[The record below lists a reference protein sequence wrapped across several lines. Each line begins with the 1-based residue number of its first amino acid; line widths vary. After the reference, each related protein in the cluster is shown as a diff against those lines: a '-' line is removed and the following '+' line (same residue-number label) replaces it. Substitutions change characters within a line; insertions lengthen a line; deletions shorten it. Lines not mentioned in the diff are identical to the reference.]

1 MKKVIAILKNDIRS
15 IFSHVL
21 IFVIFAGVCFLPA
34 LYAWCNIY
42 SNWDPYAMNA
52 LRECVAGFYGNR
64 YLMNLGI
71 LLLFAVLFM
80 LIGVICHVLNRGMH
94 HKIEE
99 VKAKTDLMI

>member
-42 SNWDPYAMNA
+42 SNWDPYSNTGNLKMAVISLDEDYTDSTAGTLNVGNQF
-52 LRECVAGFYGNR
+52 LEGLKENKSIDWVFPDSRDELVAG
-64 YLMNLGI
+64 
-71 LLLFAVLFM
+71 V
-80 LIGVICHVLNRGMH
+80 
-94 HKIEE
+94 E
-99 VKAKTDLMI
+99 